1 MIARPIQKS
10 PMLFKKKRLAIATA
24 VYWFLLAYSITDL
37 GWWFIALETKN
48 HKITNYQL
56 HELRPDDPHYSA
68 RRSAILA
75 EEKRQTVGDI
85 GEGGTFLFLILLG
98 ALFVYREV
106 RRHVRFQQQQQNFMM
121 AVTHEL
127 KTPISVTKLNLET
140 LRKYRLDEDKQQRV
154 IQATIEET
162 NRLDSLAN
170 NILVASQLEGGEYT
184 RTKEVMDFSDLAEQS
199 VLEYRRRFPEREWI
213 AGIQPDCSITGDPFL
228 LHLLVSNLL
237 DNALKYSPKEGAVT
251 LTLTKEGA
259 HTFLAVKDNGPGIP
273 DEEKKKIFGKFYRS
287 GQETTRQTKG
297 TGLGLFLCRK
307 IAADHK
313 ATIKV
318 SDNSPTGSIFTVVF

>member
-1 MIARPIQKS
+1 
-10 PMLFKKKRLAIATA
+10 MLFKKKRLAIATA
-24 VYWFLLAYSITDL
+24 VYWTLLVYSIADL

-48 HKITNYQL
+48 HQITNFRIGQL
-56 HELRPDDPHYSA
+56 RTDEPQYAA
-68 RRSAILA
+68 RRTAILA
-75 EEKRQTVGDI
+75 EEKRQTVGYI

-106 RRHVRFQQQQQNFMM
+106 RRHVRTQTQQQNFMM

-127 KTPISVTKLNLET
+127 KTPIAVTKLNLET

-170 NILVASQLEGGEYT
+170 NILVASQLDGGDYT
-184 RTKEVMDFSDLAEQS
+184 RTKEVMDFSELAEHS
-199 VLEYRRRFPEREWI
+199 VREYRNRFPEREWI
-213 AGIQPDCSITGDPFL
+213 AGIQPGCTITGDPFL
-228 LHLLVSNLL
+228 LHLMISNLL
-237 DNALKYSPKEGAVT
+237 DNALKYSPRAGAVT
-251 LTLTKEGA
+251 LTLAKEGT
-259 HTFLAVKDNGPGIP
+259 HSLLAVKDKGPGIP

-297 TGLGLFLCRK
+297 TGLGLYLCRK

>member
-1 MIARPIQKS
+1 
-10 PMLFKKKRLAIATA
+10 MLFKKKRLAIATA
-24 VYWFLLAYSITDL
+24 VYWFLLVYSIADF

-48 HKITNYQL
+48 HQITSYRLGQ
-56 HELRPDDPHYSA
+56 LRPADPLYA
-68 RRSAILA
+68 TRRTAILN
-75 EEKRQTVGDI
+75 EENRQTIGFI
-85 GEGGTFLFLILLG
+85 GEGTTFLFLILLG

-170 NILVASQLEGGEYT
+170 NILVASQLEGGDYT

-213 AGIQPDCSITGDPFL
+213 AGIQPNCSITGDPFL
-228 LHLLVSNLL
+228 LHLLASNLL

-259 HTFLAVKDNGPGIP
+259 YTILAVKDNGPGIP

-318 SDNSPTGSIFTVVF
+318 SDNSPTGSIFTVIF